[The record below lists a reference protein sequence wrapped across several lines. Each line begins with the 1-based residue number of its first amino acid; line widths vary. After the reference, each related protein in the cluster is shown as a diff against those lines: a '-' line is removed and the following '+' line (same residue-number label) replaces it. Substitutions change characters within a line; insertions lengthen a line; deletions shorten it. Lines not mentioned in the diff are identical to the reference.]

1 MYRGK
6 VIGNVVATIKDPH
19 LTGMKFL
26 VVQLIDD
33 DGNPIGDPIVAA
45 DAIRVS
51 GEGDEVYLAM
61 KREAAIAFP
70 PPFPPIDAAITGF
83 IDEYWIVHD
92 EDRYRVPKKKSE
104 PTPKPTAAPSDQN
117 PDHPPKSS
125 IPQKKKK
132 RPEAEIRSPLSQNES
147 EEDN

>member
-6 VIGNVVATIKDPH
+6 VIGNVVATIKDQN

-51 GEGDEVYLAM
+51 GEGDEVYLAL

-70 PPFPPIDAAITGF
+70 VNAPIDAAITGF
-83 IDEYWIVHD
+83 IDEYWIAND
-92 EDRYRVPKKKSE
+92 EDKYRVSKKKPE
-104 PTPKPTAAPSDQN
+104 PTPKPPAAPSEQE
-117 PDHPPKSS
+117 PETPPKSS
-125 IPQKKKK
+125 ITQKKK
-132 RPEAEIRSPLSQNES
+132 RPEAEIRSPLPQNEV